1 MCETARFIGR
11 PRLRWKAKLNTFLIA
26 NEAKLVGYKM
36 IFEASAELA
45 SLDAPF
51 PPDVLS
57 DDELED
63 LKRRLKNCM
72 PVETLITD
80 LWDWDLH
87 FEESLE
93 DDWYFAAVFGDPS
106 GLGDCAEQLAAFFLD
121 ACNENDLDYDQ
132 HDDEESFDERV
143 HDQAREFLL
152 GWRKNVVRKYG
163 ADIKKS
169 SPSI

>member
-1 MCETARFIGR
+1 
-11 PRLRWKAKLNTFLIA
+11 
-26 NEAKLVGYKM
+26 M
-36 IFEASAELA
+36 IFEASAELV

-51 PPDVLS
+51 PPDVRS

-63 LKRRLKNCM
+63 LKRRLNHCM
-72 PVETLITD
+72 PLDGLITD

-106 GLGDCAEQLAAFFLD
+106 GHDDCAEQLADFFLE
-121 ACNENDLDYDQ
+121 ACNEHGLDYDQ
-132 HDDEESFDERV
+132 HNNEEWFDEHV

-152 GWRKNVVRKYG
+152 GWRKNVVRNYG
-163 ADIKKS
+163 SDIKKS
-169 SPSI
+169 SPSIAHAR